1 MIGLAKL
8 FHRRRPEVRESYT
21 DQVVARLIASA
32 SGASGGS
39 LLAVVETAARLWAAG
54 LASATVSPVNR
65 ALSAVTPSVLANIGR
80 SLCRRGESVHLIDV
94 SGGRVRLISCA
105 SWTVSGSDDPA
116 SWRYRTTLS
125 GPSSTRTI
133 AVEAASV
140 LHIWYAPDPPWKGRC
155 PLELAADT
163 LRAAGLLESA
173 VSEEFSFVQQQIL
186 SPRRNQNDY
195 GLADSMSPD
204 QLTKIVQAFSDH
216 TGSGAFV
223 VPGDLEPRR
232 LGPAPPESFIGIR
245 DGLHQSLLG
254 AFGVP
259 PSLVSATG
267 SAGAMRE
274 GFRLVLHTLLKPLGA
289 ILVEEFQAKLDPDA
303 ALSFD
308 ALRAGDITGSA
319 RAFGSLVTG
328 GLTPKSAAE
337 VVGLEGVDV
346 REVPA

>member
-1 MIGLAKL
+1 M
-8 FHRRRPEVRESYT
+8 RWPWRRPEVRSSSYA
-21 DQVVARLIASA
+21 DQVVARLVAAA
-32 SGASGGS
+32 SGVGDGS
-39 LLAVVETAARLWAAG
+39 ALAVAETAARLWAAG
-54 LASATVSPVNR
+54 LSSATISPVNR
-65 ALSAVTPSVLANIGR
+65 QLSAVTPTFLANVGR

-94 SGGRVRLISCA
+94 SGGLVRLVSCA

-116 SWRYRTTLS
+116 SWRYRVTLS
-125 GPSSTRTI
+125 GPSSTRTVTLD
-133 AVEAASV
+133 ADSV
-140 LHIWYAPDPPWKGRC
+140 VHCRYAPDPPWKGRC

-204 QLTKIVQAFSDH
+204 QLTKIVEAFSAH

-232 LGPAPPESFIGIR
+232 LGPSPPESFIGIR
-245 DGLHQSLLG
+245 EGLEHSLLG
-254 AFGVP
+254 AFGIP

-267 SAGAMRE
+267 NAGAMRE

-289 ILVEEFQAKLDPDA
+289 LVAEELQAKLDPDA
-303 ALSFD
+303 ELDFT

>member
-1 MIGLAKL
+1 MVVKWPWS
-8 FHRRRPEVRESYT
+8 RPEVRSSSYT

-140 LHIWYAPDPPWKGRC
+140 LHIRYAPDPPWKGRC

-195 GLADSMSPD
+195 GAVDSLTPD
-204 QLTKIVQAFSDH
+204 LIEKIVESFSAH
-216 TGSGAFV
+216 TGAGALV
-223 VPGDLEPRR
+223 IPGDLEPRR

-245 DGLHQSLLG
+245 DGLEHSLLG
-254 AFGVP
+254 AFGIP

-267 SAGAMRE
+267 NAGAMRE

-289 ILVEEFQAKLDPDA
+289 LVAEELQAKLDPDA
-303 ALSFD
+303 ELDFT

>member
-1 MIGLAKL
+1 M
-8 FHRRRPEVRESYT
+8 RWPWRRPEVRSSSYT

-65 ALSAVTPSVLANIGR
+65 ALSAVSPSVLANIGR

-140 LHIWYAPDPPWKGRC
+140 LHIRYAPDPPWKGRC

-195 GLADSMSPD
+195 GAVDSLTPD
-204 QLTKIVQAFSDH
+204 LIGKIVESFSAN
-216 TGSGAFV
+216 TGSGALV
-223 VPGDLEPRR
+223 IPGDLEPRR

-245 DGLHQSLLG
+245 DGLEHSLLG
-254 AFGVP
+254 AFGIP
-259 PSLVSATG
+259 PSLVSATVTG
-267 SAGAMRE
+267 TALRE
-274 GFRLVLHTLLKPLGA
+274 ALRHLLNTLLKPLA
-289 ILVEEFQAKLDPDA
+289 ALVVEELKLKLDPA
-303 ALSFD
+303 AELDFS
-308 ALRAGDITGSA
+308 ALRAGDMQGAA
-319 RAFGSLVTG
+319 RAAGSLVKAG
-328 GLTPKSAAE
+328 YSPQSAAAA
-337 VVGLEGVDV
+337 VGLEVS
-346 REVPA
+346 A

>member
-1 MIGLAKL
+1 MIDLAKI
-8 FHRRRPEVRESYT
+8 FRRRKPEVRESYT
-21 DQVVARLIASA
+21 DQVIARIMASA

-54 LASATVSPVNR
+54 LASASVSPVNR
-65 ALSAVTPSVLANIGR
+65 ALSAVSPSFLSNVGR

-133 AVEAASV
+133 TVEAASV
-140 LHIWYAPDPPWKGRC
+140 LHIRYAPDPPWKGRC

-204 QLTKIVQAFSDH
+204 QLTKIVEAFSAH

-245 DGLHQSLLG
+245 GGLEHSLLG

-259 PSLVSATG
+259 PSLVSAAATG
-267 SAGAMRE
+267 TSLRE
-274 GFRLVLHTLLKPLGA
+274 SLRHLLNTLLKPLGA
-289 ILVEEFQAKLDPDA
+289 LVAEELQAKLDPA
-303 ALSFD
+303 AELDFS
-308 ALRAGDITGSA
+308 ALRAGDLTGTA
-319 RAFGSLVTG
+319 RAFGSLVTAG
-328 GLTPKSAAE
+328 VKPSSAAAA
-337 VVGLEGVDV
+337 VGLDI
-346 REVPA
+346 EVTA

>member
-1 MIGLAKL
+1 M
-8 FHRRRPEVRESYT
+8 RWPWRRPEVRSSSYT

-54 LASATVSPVNR
+54 LSSAAVSPDTL
-65 ALSAVTPSVLANIGR
+65 ALRAVTPTFLANVGR

-94 SGGRVRLISCA
+94 SGGRVRLISSS

-116 SWRYRTTLS
+116 SWRYRITLT

-133 AVEAASV
+133 AVDADSV
-140 LHIWYAPDPPWKGRC
+140 VHIRYAPDPPWKGRC

-173 VSEEFSFVQQQIL
+173 VSEEFSFVQQQLL

-204 QLTKIVQAFSDH
+204 LINKVVQAFSDH
-216 TGSGAFV
+216 TGSGAMI

-245 DGLHQSLLG
+245 DGLEHSVLS
-254 AFGVP
+254 AFGIP
-259 PSLVSATG
+259 PALVSATVTG
-267 SAGAMRE
+267 TALRE
-274 GFRLVLHTLLKPLGA
+274 SLRHLLNTLLKPLA
-289 ILVEEFQAKLDPDA
+289 ALVVEELKLKLDPAA

-308 ALRAGDITGSA
+308 ALRAGDVQGAA
-319 RAFGSLVTG
+319 RAAGSLVKAG
-328 GLTPKSAAE
+328 YSPQSAAAA
-337 VVGLEGVDV
+337 VGLDV
-346 REVPA
+346 EVSA

>member
-1 MIGLAKL
+1 MKLSKL
-8 FHRRRPEVRESYT
+8 FRRQKPEVRESYT
-21 DQVVARLIASA
+21 DTVISRIMASS
-32 SGASGGS
+32 SGGSDGS

-54 LASATVSPVNR
+54 LSSATISPVNR
-65 ALSAVTPSVLANIGR
+65 ALSAVSPSFLANVGR

-140 LHIWYAPDPPWKGRC
+140 LHIRHAPDPPWKGRC

-186 SPRRNQNDY
+186 SPRRNPNDY

-204 QLTKIVQAFSDH
+204 LINKIVQAFSDH

-232 LGPAPPESFIGIR
+232 LGPCAAGKFIGIR
-245 DGLHQSLLG
+245 DGLEHSILSAHG
-254 AFGVP
+254 IP
-259 PSLVSATG
+259 PQLDRGTG
-267 SAGAMRE
+267 KWHGHE
-274 GFRLVLHTLLKPLGA
+274 GIV
-289 ILVEEFQAKLDPDA
+289 
-303 ALSFD
+303 
-308 ALRAGDITGSA
+308 
-319 RAFGSLVTG
+319 
-328 GLTPKSAAE
+328 
-337 VVGLEGVDV
+337 
-346 REVPA
+346 